1 MNQRQPQGDRECRW
15 IALKDVLSKT
25 SSACGTSGSR
35 ELCRGGVPHERHA
48 CRLMGLDDRRITIGR
63 EKRISG
69 AREKLEIFLLG
80 RGCVS
85 FVLVT
90 EFSQNR
96 IGRSRR
102 LTRSKI
108 CDQDAV
114 SQTEGQTAHRMPSA

>member
-1 MNQRQPQGDRECRW
+1 MPPPISPPKIGAPARRINRQVRHGNADQMNQRQPQGDRECRW

-80 RGCVS
+80 
-85 FVLVT
+85 
-90 EFSQNR
+90 
-96 IGRSRR
+96 
-102 LTRSKI
+102 
-108 CDQDAV
+108 
-114 SQTEGQTAHRMPSA
+114 